1 MPVSSTQPFVDS
13 WNLPPRPTFSI
24 WQNFDHIKRPDFFHI
39 NIIRPLWYLVLLNSY
54 ETVIYEQL
62 AFWKKNIW
70 VVVSSFC
77 KNDHV
82 TLSEHVFMS
91 KLLNRDVFRDTKY
104 VPNVFLPFCFL
115 FVWLFLFINHITR
128 PKSNK
133 TVSDGG
139 ITVDFSIIKVHTSN
153 WSSNSWGS
161 SNTWGSLNSSC

>member
-1 MPVSSTQPFVDS
+1 MRYCDSFYPFLLSTTLPLTPTLTDPTDKRLLMPVSSTQPFVDS

-128 PKSNK
+128 PKSK
-133 TVSDGG
+133 
-139 ITVDFSIIKVHTSN
+139 KP
-153 WSSNSWGS
+153 
-161 SNTWGSLNSSC
+161 LKR